1 MLLYPGTEV
10 TQIQPRQDGRYNSH
24 IQEAM
29 MVGNTKSY
37 EIEQWNN
44 YKDKIHHC
52 LYPKKKNQINEGDM
66 KQIAQGET
74 STR

>member
-1 MLLYPGTEV
+1 
-10 TQIQPRQDGRYNSH
+10 
-24 IQEAM
+24 M

-52 LYPKKKNQINEGDM
+52 LYPKNKNQINEGDM